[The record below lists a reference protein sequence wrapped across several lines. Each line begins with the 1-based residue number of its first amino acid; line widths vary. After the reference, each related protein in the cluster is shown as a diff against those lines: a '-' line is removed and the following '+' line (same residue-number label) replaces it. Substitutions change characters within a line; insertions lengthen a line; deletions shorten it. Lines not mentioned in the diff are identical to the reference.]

1 MYLLISVF
9 YQSFPCCH
17 NCKSLNNEIRHEQ
30 KYWTHKIP
38 TRKKIG
44 PMKYSREK
52 ILYPGNNHEK
62 NIWSHKITM
71 KKNFRPTKCPPE
83 KTLDQQTTHKKKIL
97 NPRNTYKGM
106 IARWHYTQKNHDGRG
121 PTKFSTL
128 VTT

>member
-1 MYLLISVF
+1 MYLFISVF

-17 NCKSLNNEIRHEQ
+17 NCKSLNNEISHEQ
-30 KYWTHKIP
+30 KNWTHKIP

-52 ILYPGNNHEK
+52 ILYPGNNQEK

-71 KKNFRPTKCPPE
+71 KKNFRPTKYPPE
-83 KTLDQQTTHKKKIL
+83 KTLDPQTTHKKKTL

-106 IARWHYTQKNHDGRG
+106 IARWHYTQKTHDGRG

>member
-17 NCKSLNNEIRHEQ
+17 NCKSLNNEIRREQ

-83 KTLDQQTTHKKKIL
+83 KTLDPNCPQEKYIE
-97 NPRNTYKGM
+97 
-106 IARWHYTQKNHDGRG
+106 
-121 PTKFSTL
+121 PTKYLLRHDSTMAL
-128 VTT
+128 YPEEPRWQGTY